1 MARTHPV
8 VPNSSWN
15 PGSPY
20 VLVVDVEV
28 RREVYPKN
36 GGSNQEGFHVH
47 QEVLDGMIL
56 LFIGF
61 GMFWVKALPRDK
73 GCSFVAHI
81 GQVLLDY
88 EGVSKA
94 HAEVS
99 LREKLPEEVILGSD
113 VKLPTMLSIRDLTS
127 RNGIGIHKK
136 PEDQADQD
144 CIPTIGSFER
154 LQSATSQA
162 QCSNWLV
169 VLRCLSLKRIIGL
182 PSQKGDVSGQA
193 LKWSVLG
200 YNYLNLEN

>member
-1 MARTHPV
+1 M
-8 VPNSSWN
+8 
-15 PGSPY
+15 
-20 VLVVDVEV
+20 VVDVEV

-36 GGSNQEGFHVH
+36 GGSNQEGFHVQ

-127 RNGIGIHKK
+127 RNGIGILKK

-193 LKWSVLG
+193 LK
-200 YNYLNLEN
+200 